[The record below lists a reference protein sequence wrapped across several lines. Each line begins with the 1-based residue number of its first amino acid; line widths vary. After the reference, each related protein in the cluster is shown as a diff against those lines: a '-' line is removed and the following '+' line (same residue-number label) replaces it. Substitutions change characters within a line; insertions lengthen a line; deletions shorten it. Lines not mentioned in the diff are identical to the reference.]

1 MKRGPLFEKQGVEYL
16 NASFDTDTIERRVMG
31 GVNDRGDV
39 SGVYFQGKPF
49 VVEFKNVKQLRPKQY
64 FAELEAECG
73 NADTD
78 LGAIVFHREGFGE
91 RHMGGQGVLMT
102 FETLVKLLGGNPPKE
117 D

>member
-1 MKRGPLFEKQGVEYL
+1 
-16 NASFDTDTIERRVMG
+16 MG

-49 VVEFKNVKQLRPKQY
+49 VVEFKNVKTLRPKQY

-91 RHMGGQGVLMT
+91 KHMGKQGVLMT
-102 FETLVKLLGGNPPKE
+102 FETLIRLLGGDPPKE

>member
-1 MKRGPLFEKQGVEYL
+1 MKKGPLFEKQGVDYL

-31 GVNDRGDV
+31 GSNDRGDV
-39 SGVYFQGKPF
+39 AGVYFGGKPF
-49 VVEFKNVKQLRPKQY
+49 VIEFKNVKKLRPKQY

-102 FETLVKLLGGNPPKE
+102 FETLVKLLGGDPPKE